1 MVMMLVM
8 MMMVMMM
15 MVMMKIILTLIFP
28 SKSRSTRFNFSLACN
43 GPEERIKDQLT
54 LAVGL
59 DRFSCIRGGG
69 KWFRVERQY
78 LDHDDHYSDHHN
90 HDHYH
95 QFDDHCDHLSK
106 EEVMGI

>member
-8 MMMVMMM
+8 MV
-15 MVMMKIILTLIFP
+15 MVMMKIIPTLIFP

-43 GPEERIKDQLT
+43 GPEERIKDHLT

-59 DRFSCIRGGG
+59 DRHRG
-69 KWFRVERQY
+69 KWFRVESQY

-95 QFDDHCDHLSK
+95 QIDDHCDHLSK

>member
-43 GPEERIKDQLT
+43 GPEERIKDHM
-54 LAVGL
+54 
-59 DRFSCIRGGG
+59 G
-69 KWFRVERQY
+69 KWFRVESQY

-95 QFDDHCDHLSK
+95 QIDDHCDHLSK